1 MNRNVMFLFLSFM
14 VSSLFGGC
22 SVSHSAINP
31 IIRATF
37 SKLIQSRYDN
47 TCNYPKTIDE
57 FVSYTEKH
65 DSWKYQPIKDS
76 LQTTLTFFKEER
88 KNITWNFSYPTVTA
102 MDLTILYYDDTIYR
116 KADKLL
122 FPGLDVSLYSYNW
135 YHLEYPDSIEELI
148 AYDSLSHCLHQGFF
162 QCCDETFDYLLKNK
176 DKIVWRKGDGD
187 ILIMA
192 SDDTIAFQGDDSQIQ
207 YCDDSVF
214 SNKTV
219 FRFFDVSGKYA
230 YSEELE
236 KNLKTRLTILR
247 EKYINASQEETNW
260 HILEYYPEIGLRPF
274 CKNDDIQLD
283 TKWFQE
289 IETLLCQFCSEYD
302 LGKVVFVVPR
312 IQ

>member
-1 MNRNVMFLFLSFM
+1 MRKTLVFICLTVCFVFS
-14 VSSLFGGC
+14 GC
-22 SVSHSAINP
+22 RDSYISVSPLIKATLNKAIESWN
-31 IIRATF
+31 
-37 SKLIQSRYDN
+37 SNLCD
-47 TCNYPKTIDE
+47 YPKSLDE
-57 FVSYTEKH
+57 FVSFAEEH
-65 DSWKYQPIKDS
+65 DDWKMETIKDS
-76 LQTTLTFFKEER
+76 LQSTLMFLKKEKR
-88 KNITWNFSYPTVTA
+88 NIVWDHSYPTVTKVN
-102 MDLTILYYDDTIYR
+102 LVILYYGDTICRLNEQLY
-116 KADKLL
+116 

-148 AYDSLSHCLHQGFF
+148 VYDSLSHCLHQGLF
-162 QCCDETFDYLLKNK
+162 QCCDVTFDYLLKNK

-192 SDDTIAFQGDDSQIQ
+192 GDDTITFQGDDSQIQ

-283 TKWFQE
+283 TKWFHD
-289 IETLLCQFCSEYD
+289 IETLLCQFCSDYS